1 MIVGCS
7 LFYYL
12 LLVIRIN
19 ALIVKIV
26 FQAQVLS
33 VFFTLVGE
41 LGRLLYEQN
50 YSLELPAK
58 TSDLIADL

>member
-1 MIVGCS
+1 MIVGYS
-7 LFYYL
+7 LFCYL